1 MAEKQPQQNTK
12 LVTASAKGLH
22 ISPRKMRLV
31 TNMVKGMRAVDAM
44 TQLRFTN
51 KKGAIYMDR
60 LIRSAVANAENNF
73 SLTPETLFI
82 KSVSCNMGQT
92 MKRFFPRARGSAFII
107 RRKLCAVNLVLEERP
122 GLQKKSRFAMLKRA
136 KKDKTTPTVEGSIG
150 VPESGPPVKPEVK
163 QVENNIESSAIQPE
177 NAENEKSVLEEK
189 AGEHNQ
195 SK

>member
-1 MAEKQPQQNTK
+1 MAEKQLPKENTK

-44 TQLRFTN
+44 NQLRFMN
-51 KKGAIYMDR
+51 KKGAPYMSR
-60 LIRSAVANAENNF
+60 LIASAVANAENNF

-82 KSVSCNMGQT
+82 KSVTCNMGQT
-92 MKRFFPRARGSAFII
+92 MKRFFPRARGSAFIV

-122 GLQKKSRFAMLKRA
+122 GAAKKSRFAMLKRA
-136 KKDKTTPTVEGSIG
+136 KKDKPTPTVEGSIG
-150 VPESGPPVKPEVK
+150 VPESGPEVK
-163 QVENNIESSAIQPE
+163 EVENNIESAAILPE
-177 NAENEKSVLEEK
+177 NAENDKSVLEEK

>member
-1 MAEKQPQQNTK
+1 MADKQPQPNMK

-44 TQLRFTN
+44 TQLQFVN
-51 KKGAIYMDR
+51 KKGALYMDR
-60 LIRSAVANAENNF
+60 LIRSAIANAENNF
-73 SLTPETLFI
+73 SLPAESLFI
-82 KSVSCNMGQT
+82 KSVTCNMGAT

-107 RRKLCAVNLVLEERP
+107 RRKLSAVNLVLEERP

-136 KKDKTTPTVEGSIG
+136 KKEKATPTVEGSIG
-150 VPESGPPVKPEVK
+150 VPETGPEAKGLDPI
-163 QVENNIESSAIQPE
+163 VESPAVQPA
-177 NAENEKSVLEEK
+177 NAENDKSVVEEK